1 MSVSLF
7 VVLSSPGVELLC
19 CILFFIS
26 ITVLLFTLPIVR
38 LKCTEPARSITTLL
52 EVSLPEVSLPEASLP
67 EALLTLSKPSV
78 VSRLLVAATLSRPF
92 LTTDGS
98 KVDEFANVNKNVSN
112 STVGDCDN
120 CSVRVGRVTAP
131 SSPPTSTTSEPC
143 SRNRSSQD
151 AGGAQADDR

>member
-1 MSVSLF
+1 M
-7 VVLSSPGVELLC
+7 
-19 CILFFIS
+19 FFIS

-52 EVSLPEVSLPEASLP
+52 EVSLPEASLP

>member
-1 MSVSLF
+1 MFSIVFCFSYQLQSYYSHYQ
-7 VVLSSPGVELLC
+7 SSQPKVYRKL
-19 CILFFIS
+19 
-26 ITVLLFTLPIVR
+26 
-38 LKCTEPARSITTLL
+38 ARSITTLL
-52 EVSLPEVSLPEASLP
+52 EVSLPEASLP
-67 EALLTLSKPSV
+67 KALLTLSKPSV

-98 KVDEFANVNKNVSN
+98 KVAEFANVNKNVSN

-143 SRNRSSQD
+143 SRDRSSQD
-151 AGGAQADDR
+151 AGGAQADER

>member
-1 MSVSLF
+1 MLLSSF
-7 VVLSSPGVELLC
+7 VASSSPGIELLC
-19 CILFFIS
+19 CFLFFILV
-26 ITVLLFTLPIVR
+26 TVLLFHYQIVR

-52 EVSLPEVSLPEASLP
+52 EVSLPEVSLP

-98 KVDEFANVNKNVSN
+98 KVDEFANVNKDVSN

>member
-1 MSVSLF
+1 MFRHIVSCGANLSLLF
-7 VVLSSPGVELLC
+7 VVFSSPRINLNCYFVSYG
-19 CILFFIS
+19 S
-26 ITVLLFTLPIVR
+26 TIVTNSQP
-38 LKCTEPARSITTLL
+38 KCTEPARSITTLL
-52 EVSLPEVSLPEASLP
+52 EVSLPE
-67 EALLTLSKPSV
+67 ALLTLSKPLV

-98 KVDEFANVNKNVSN
+98 KVDEFANVNKDVSN

-151 AGGAQADDR
+151 AGGAQADER

>member
-1 MSVSLF
+1 MFRHIVSCGANLSLLF
-7 VVLSSPGVELLC
+7 VVFSSPRINLNCYFVSYG
-19 CILFFIS
+19 S
-26 ITVLLFTLPIVR
+26 TIVTNSQP
-38 LKCTEPARSITTLL
+38 KCTEPARSITTLL
-52 EVSLPEVSLPEASLP
+52 EVSLPE
-67 EALLTLSKPSV
+67 ALLTLSKPLV

-98 KVDEFANVNKNVSN
+98 KVDEFANANKNVSN

-131 SSPPTSTTSEPC
+131 SAPPTSTTSKPC

-151 AGGAQADDR
+151 AGGAQADER

>member
-1 MSVSLF
+1 MFRHIVSCGANLSLLF
-7 VVLSSPGVELLC
+7 VVFSSPRINLNCYFVSYG
-19 CILFFIS
+19 S
-26 ITVLLFTLPIVR
+26 TIVTNSQP
-38 LKCTEPARSITTLL
+38 KCTEPARSITTLL
-52 EVSLPEVSLPEASLP
+52 EVSLPE
-67 EALLTLSKPSV
+67 ALLTLSKPLV

-98 KVDEFANVNKNVSN
+98 KVDEFANVNKDVSN

>member
-1 MSVSLF
+1 MFRHIVSCGANLSLLF
-7 VVLSSPGVELLC
+7 VVFSSPRINLNCYFVSYG
-19 CILFFIS
+19 S
-26 ITVLLFTLPIVR
+26 TIVTNSQP
-38 LKCTEPARSITTLL
+38 KCTEPARSITTLL
-52 EVSLPEVSLPEASLP
+52 EVSLP

-98 KVDEFANVNKNVSN
+98 KVDEFANVNKDVSN

-151 AGGAQADDR
+151 AGGAQADER

>member
-1 MSVSLF
+1 M
-7 VVLSSPGVELLC
+7 
-19 CILFFIS
+19 
-26 ITVLLFTLPIVR
+26 
-38 LKCTEPARSITTLL
+38 
-52 EVSLPEVSLPEASLP
+52 
-67 EALLTLSKPSV
+67 SKPSV

-143 SRNRSSQD
+143 SRDRSSQD
-151 AGGAQADDR
+151 AGGAQADER